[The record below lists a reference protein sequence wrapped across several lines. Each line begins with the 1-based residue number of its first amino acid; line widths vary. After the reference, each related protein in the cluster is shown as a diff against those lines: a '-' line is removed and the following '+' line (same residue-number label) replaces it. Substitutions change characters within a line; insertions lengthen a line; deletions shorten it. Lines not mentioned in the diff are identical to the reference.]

1 MWLKQIQFRF
11 YGLLCCPVVGSML
24 YGLIHV
30 SFGTLLGGALW
41 LGFPMSVWVETAAA
55 QLVMPP
61 LCFVSKT
68 RETELRLIGDYL
80 NMGCLFQC
88 WVFFFHWDS
97 PSWTIFWRT
106 AQVVLQ
112 GFCCSLVVCQ
122 SLHEKWIVYITR
134 LVNWK
139 NVLTGRVLP
148 VFPVPTSQLI
158 SSWGVERIIA
168 ECWEDGDFNYGI
180 TK

>member
-30 SFGTLLGGALW
+30 SSGTLLGGALW

-88 WVFFFHWDS
+88 WVFFFFTGILLAGQFFGGQPRLYCRDFVAHLL
-97 PSWTIFWRT
+97 F
-106 AQVVLQ
+106 A
-112 GFCCSLVVCQ
+112 SLYMKNGLYI
-122 SLHEKWIVYITR
+122 SLD
-134 LVNWK
+134 L
-139 NVLTGRVLP
+139 LTGKM
-148 VFPVPTSQLI
+148 
-158 SSWGVERIIA
+158 
-168 ECWEDGDFNYGI
+168 Y
-180 TK
+180 